1 MREDLSGA
9 ARGRPAGDRVDTV
22 ARALAR
28 NRLGVGSVVVM
39 VAGAVAPF
47 TIVAGLVPTAFA
59 QTGLLGVPVAFAA
72 VAVVL
77 LLFAGG
83 FIAMGRLV
91 PPNAGGLYAFIAAGL
106 GRPLGLGAGWLATV
120 VYTVLQIALYGAI
133 GAQGQVLLAG
143 LGMAVPWWVVA
154 LAAWAVVAALGL
166 ARIDLNRTVL
176 AVFLAAEAAV
186 LVVFTVA
193 NLANPAAGRVSTETL
208 EPAALLGPG
217 VGALLVIGL
226 LGYVGFENGV
236 VYGEE
241 ARDAAR
247 TVATA
252 TVLSVVVIGVLYT
265 AASWALTVATG
276 PDRIVDAAR
285 ELGPGVVFG
294 LAAENLH
301 PGAADVGLALFV
313 TSLLVA
319 AVTFHNSVARYA
331 FALGRERLLPPWL
344 GRTSARYNSPWSASL
359 TQSGVAFVVIT
370 TYAVAGWRPMEDLF
384 FVGGAVGGLGVLTLL
399 TLTAVAVTR
408 HLTRHRRAAGGSW
421 ATRTLVPG
429 VAALVLAT
437 FLWLAVD
444 GFDRLLG
451 VAPTDPLRF
460 AVPLIYAGVLL
471 AGVAAGL
478 VLRRRR
484 PEVYRRIGL
493 GPGTRTDAHATP
505 GVPGAA
511 HAAGTGRAG

>member
-1 MREDLSGA
+1 MRDDLSG
-9 ARGRPAGDRVDTV
+9 GGLPAGDRVDTV

-59 QTGLLGVPVAFAA
+59 QTGLRGVPVAFAA

-106 GRPLGLGAGWLATV
+106 GRPLGLGAGWLATI

-133 GAQGQVLLAG
+133 GAQGQVLLG
-143 LGMAVPWWVVA
+143 RLGVAVPWWVVA

-186 LVVFTVA
+186 LVVFTAA
-193 NLANPAAGRVSTETL
+193 NLANPAAGRISTETL
-208 EPAALLGPG
+208 EPTALLDPG

-285 ELGPGVVFG
+285 ELGPGVLFG

-344 GRTSARYNSPWSASL
+344 GQTSARYNSPWSASL
-359 TQSGVAFVVIT
+359 TQSGVALAVIT
-370 TYAVAGWRPMEDLF
+370 TYAVTGWRPMEDLF
-384 FVGGAVGGLGVLTLL
+384 FVGGAIGGLGVLTLL
-399 TLTAVAVTR
+399 TLTAVAITR
-408 HLTRHRRAAGGSW
+408 YLTRRRAAGGASPVVTH
-421 ATRTLVPG
+421 AVVPG
-429 VAALVLAT
+429 VAALVLMT

-460 AVPLIYAGVLL
+460 AVPLVYAGVLL

-478 VLRRRR
+478 LLRRRR

-493 GPGTRTDAHATP
+493 GPGTRTEAPGTP
-505 GVPGAA
+505 GNAPAA
-511 HAAGTGRAG
+511 SARRAG

>member
-1 MREDLSGA
+1 MRDD
-9 ARGRPAGDRVDTV
+9 PAGHGRVDTV
-22 ARALAR
+22 TKALAR

-39 VAGAVAPF
+39 VASAVAPF

-77 LLFAGG
+77 LLFSGG

-120 VYTVLQIALYGAI
+120 VYNVLQIALYGAI

-143 LGMAVPWWVVA
+143 LGIDAPWWLVA
-154 LAAWAVVAALGL
+154 LVAWALVAVLGL

-176 AVFLAAEAAV
+176 AVFLTAEAAV
-186 LVVFTVA
+186 LLVLAVA
-193 NLANPAAGRVSTETL
+193 NLANPAGGRVTTETL
-208 EPAALLGPG
+208 EPAALFGPG

-252 TVLSVVVIGVLYT
+252 TIVSVVVIGILYT
-265 AASWALTVATG
+265 TASWALTVGVG
-276 PDRIVDAAR
+276 PDRIVEAAR

-294 LAAENLH
+294 LAAENVH
-301 PGAADVGLALFV
+301 PAAADVGLALFV
-313 TSLLVA
+313 TSLLTA

-331 FALGRERLLPPWL
+331 FALGRERLLPAWL

-359 TQSGVAFVVIT
+359 AQSGLAFAVIT
-370 TYAVAGWRPMEDLF
+370 GYAIAGWRPMEDLF
-384 FVGGAVGGLGVLTLL
+384 FVGGAIGGLGVLVLL
-399 TLTAVAVTR
+399 TLTGVAVAA
-408 HLTRHRRAAGGSW
+408 HLTRRRRAAGGSLMTHTVMP
-421 ATRTLVPG
+421 A
-429 VAALVLAT
+429 VAAAVLAT
-437 FLWLAVD
+437 FLWLAVT

-451 VAPTDPLRF
+451 APPTDPLRSV
-460 AVPLIYAGVLL
+460 VPVAYAGVLV
-471 AGVAAGL
+471 AGVAGGL

-484 PEVYRRIGL
+484 PELYRRIGL
-493 GPGTRTDAHATP
+493 GPGTRTDP
-505 GVPGAA
+505 
-511 HAAGTGRAG
+511 AGRVDVDAGRAR